1 LLAALLVTGP
11 GPGVAFDRG
20 TLTLETAS
28 GSHRFEIEVATTDQ
42 ERALGLMYRRHLP
55 ADAGML
61 FLYDTPQAAAM
72 WMKNTPLPLDIVFID
87 AAGRVHRIERGT
99 EPFSTAPISS
109 EGDIIGVLELNAGR
123 ADAIGLKPGD
133 RVRYPGLPPHT
144 P

>member
-1 LLAALLVTGP
+1 METGS
-11 GPGVAFDRG
+11 GP
-20 TLTLETAS
+20 
-28 GSHRFEIEVATTDQ
+28 HRFEIEVATTDQ

-55 ADAGML
+55 PDAGML

-72 WMKNTPLPLDIVFID
+72 WMKNTPLPLDIIFID
-87 AAGRVHRIERGT
+87 AAGRVHRIERST

-109 EGDIIGVLELNAGR
+109 EGDVVGVLELNAGR

-133 RVRYPGLPPHT
+133 RVRYPGLPAHT